1 MEADGVKASFIA
13 AMQAA
18 RQRGQELGDEFGA

>member
-13 AMQAA
+13 AMRAA
-18 RQRGQELGDEFGA
+18 QQRAKELGDEFGG